1 MVGFILIALSI
12 WTGINLYI
20 GMRGWQ
26 AFSSVIP
33 AGFGFLYWV
42 LFILFASSFMLA
54 RFFQSTNSTGS
65 GVALEWLGAYSVA
78 IIFYSLVFLLAID
91 LVRLLDHWFKFIPEA
106 LKPSP
111 PKLGLIVLC
120 LLAGVLSYGT
130 WNAWHPVV
138 REYHINIP
146 KETNGNQE
154 LRAVLLSDLH
164 LGNIVSKERL
174 AGIVE
179 QIRPLKPDLILLA
192 GDVIDD
198 SPRVFV
204 EQNMGE
210 LLQELNPPLG
220 TYMVLGNHDGRA
232 EETVPVFQAAGV
244 TVLRDTYQ
252 LVNGHFYV
260 VGRDNGGHRGMPGNP
275 QAELSAIL
283 EGVDHQ
289 LPIILLDH
297 YPTQL
302 EEARLSGVDLQLS
315 GHTHQGQMYPLNLV
329 TQKMYETDW
338 GYLRKDNLQAIVSTG
353 AGTWGPPIRVGNR
366 PEIVSLRITFNK

>member
-54 RFFQSTNSTGS
+54 RFFEATNRTGP

-78 IIFYSLVFLLAID
+78 VIFYALVFLLAID

-106 LKPSP
+106 VRLSP

-146 KETNGNQE
+146 KETAGTQE

-179 QIRPLKPDLILLA
+179 QIKPLKPDLILLA

-283 EGVDHQ
+283 EGVDHKR
-289 LPIILLDH
+289 PIILLDH

-338 GYLRKDNLQAIVSTG
+338 GYLRKDNLQVIVSTG